1 MKKIIAMLMLAACL
15 PLTGAAFAQ
24 MPEITATF
32 ADATWN
38 GETVPAGQNCP
49 LQGGAGATPA
59 LMLTGVPELTTA
71 IRLSFNDETYQPMN
85 DGGHGVVE
93 FAVTPDQTGAVE
105 LPSVP
110 GNTAEGLPDGVTIA
124 AAARSE
130 GDYASA
136 GYLPP
141 CSGGQGNT
149 YSANITAL
157 NAAGDEI
164 GQGKV
169 TLGKY

>member
-1 MKKIIAMLMLAACL
+1 MKKSIAMLAFAACL
-15 PLTGAAFAQ
+15 PLSGAVFAQ

-32 ADATWN
+32 TDTVWD

-49 LQGGAGATPA
+49 LQGGTGATPA
-59 LMLTGVPELTTA
+59 LKLTSVPELTTA

-85 DGGHGVVE
+85 DGGHGVLE
-93 FAVTPDQTGAVE
+93 FAVTPDQTGNVE

-124 AAARSE
+124 EAARAE
-130 GDYASA
+130 GEYASA

-157 NAAGDEI
+157 NAAGEEI

-169 TLGKY
+169 ALGNY